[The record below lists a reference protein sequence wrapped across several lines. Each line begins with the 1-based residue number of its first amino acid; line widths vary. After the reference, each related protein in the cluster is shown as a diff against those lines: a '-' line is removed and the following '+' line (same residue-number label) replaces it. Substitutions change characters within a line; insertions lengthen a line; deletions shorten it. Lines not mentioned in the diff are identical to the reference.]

1 VIDAWIDFNTHG
13 VWDYL
18 ASALICQEAGALIV
32 EHQDRNLVV
41 HEHSQRRTPIAAA
54 TSELLASVRQV
65 RAQQN

>member
-1 VIDAWIDFNTHG
+1 
-13 VWDYL
+13 
-18 ASALICQEAGALIV
+18 
-32 EHQDRNLVV
+32 V